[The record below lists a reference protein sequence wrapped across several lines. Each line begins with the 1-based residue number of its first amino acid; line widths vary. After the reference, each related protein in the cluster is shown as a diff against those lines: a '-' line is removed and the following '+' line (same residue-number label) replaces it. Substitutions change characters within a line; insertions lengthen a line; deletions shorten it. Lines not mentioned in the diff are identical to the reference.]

1 MTVKFDSLGSV
12 GTDGQQEDTER
23 LMSDYDGASETL
35 NRGQPTQVYRTKVAP
50 VGESADELEAEEE
63 KPDEDK
69 PQQPAPAA
77 GAQDGLAALLQ
88 LAAGQRAVEDVQLK
102 AAPSSATKG
111 AFSTA
116 VAERAPAPRESIDEL
131 MGELGLPPAAAPA
144 PKGSLGASLNKL
156 GQAAGPSAAAST
168 AMKTPTKRAA
178 KRAEQAAAPSAEGAD
193 QGDQKP
199 QNVAGSQSGVVGV
212 PKTAVTVG
220 ELAGRAVAGA
230 VMTPF
235 LALSSARRHLKSS
248 VPKNAKL
255 PQTLQPGPASVNESV
270 LAGAGVT
277 SPAQVLNT
285 GKFITTWKCERI
297 EASAKSLAEAADAL
311 REVDEFP
318 VWEEK
323 VSKLAEAR
331 NQSVEQV
338 IHAMHID
345 PDLAELKNGMD
356 KIWEQNPSLVGNY
369 QDACEVFSNHM
380 RNVVKEFPNSDDK
393 IKARVSAAARQAQ
406 VDTKDLPGFG
416 DNIGEYQR
424 SVAERVREIVA
435 QMMALVESLMA
446 KLGGKSAGTE
456 LAP

>member
-1 MTVKFDSLGSV
+1 V
-12 GTDGQQEDTER
+12 
-23 LMSDYDGASETL
+23 
-35 NRGQPTQVYRTKVAP
+35 
-50 VGESADELEAEEE
+50 
-63 KPDEDK
+63 
-69 PQQPAPAA
+69 
-77 GAQDGLAALLQ
+77 
-88 LAAGQRAVEDVQLK
+88 
-102 AAPSSATKG
+102 
-111 AFSTA
+111 
-116 VAERAPAPRESIDEL
+116 
-131 MGELGLPPAAAPA
+131 
-144 PKGSLGASLNKL
+144 
-156 GQAAGPSAAAST
+156 
-168 AMKTPTKRAA
+168 
-178 KRAEQAAAPSAEGAD
+178 
-193 QGDQKP
+193 
-199 QNVAGSQSGVVGV
+199 
-212 PKTAVTVG
+212 
-220 ELAGRAVAGA
+220 
-230 VMTPF
+230 
-235 LALSSARRHLKSS
+235 
-248 VPKNAKL
+248 
-255 PQTLQPGPASVNESV
+255 
-270 LAGAGVT
+270 GVT

-356 KIWEQNPSLVGNY
+356 RIWEQNPSLVGNY